1 MYEGSQK
8 IGLFFWPKIVKL
20 DFKKKKLTLIV
31 IEEDDEESDQEHVF
45 IFRLVFLCQLY
56 IVSLSFVFIKSL
68 KNLFSRLSTEK
79 TCKQLWKC
87 AVEHHAFFRLR
98 TTGKQT
104 RIKQSFFRMGS
115 RFGYR

>member
-31 IEEDDEESDQEHVF
+31 IEEDDEESEQEHVF

-56 IVSLSFVFIKSL
+56 IVSLSFLFI
-68 KNLFSRLSTEK
+68 
-79 TCKQLWKC
+79 
-87 AVEHHAFFRLR
+87 
-98 TTGKQT
+98 
-104 RIKQSFFRMGS
+104 
-115 RFGYR
+115 